1 MRDFSFRKC
10 IYVVVILAAIYVG
23 SYYAMVER
31 WEFSPS
37 AVVARAFAGDEA
49 TFPEYRL
56 RQKWVYSFY
65 APMHSIDRKLLPG
78 FWSPST
84 LE

>member
-1 MRDFSFRKC
+1 MRNFPVRKY

-31 WEFSPS
+31 WEIRSPI
-37 AVVARAFAGDEA
+37 AQAFAGDEA

-56 RQKWVYSFY
+56 RKKWLYSLY
-65 APMHSIDRKLLPG
+65 APMHAIDRKLRPG
-78 FWSPST
+78 FWSLST